1 MTHIER
7 DVSLAP
13 LTTLGLGGAAKRFTR
28 VFELAELRQ
37 ALHAAGDDPVLILG
51 GGSNLVVRDTGFPGL
66 VIQLAIDKMRL
77 VSDRKT
83 AVVSVSAGVVW
94 DAFVAQMVGAGYA
107 GLECMSGIPGLV
119 GATPMQNVG
128 AYGQEVSDTIL
139 FVRALDRETGDIVE
153 LDNAACELAYRTS
166 RFRGTHAGRF
176 VIVEVVFGLA
186 QSRTSAPIKYPE
198 LSKAL
203 GIADG
208 GVAPLAAVRD
218 TVIRLRRGKGM
229 VVDPGDPESR
239 SAGSFFTNPIVD
251 AATVA
256 QLGTRVVATF
266 PSWPAPGGHTKLAAG
281 WLIERAGFAKGYTRG
296 RVGISHKHALALV
309 NRGGGTATELLDL
322 AREIQEGVFDKL
334 GIALHPEPIIVG

>member
-1 MTHIER
+1 MLIER
-7 DVSLAP
+7 DVPLAP
-13 LTTLGLGGAAKRFTR
+13 RTTLGLGGNAKRFARAT
-28 VFELAELRQ
+28 ELAELRE
-37 ALHAAGDDPVLILG
+37 ALAAAGDEPVLILG
-51 GGSNLVVRDTGFPGL
+51 GGSNLVVRDSGFPGL
-66 VIQLAIDKMRL
+66 VISVAIDKL
-77 VSDRKT
+77 GFVTDRKT

-94 DAFVAQMVGAGYA
+94 DDFVAQMVSAGYV

-128 AYGQEVSDTIL
+128 AYGQEVGDTIL
-139 FVRALDRETGDIVE
+139 FVRALDRETGEIVE
-153 LDNAACELAYRTS
+153 IDNAGCRFAYRTS
-166 RFRGTHAGRF
+166 MFRGTHAGRF
-176 VIVEVVFGLA
+176 VIVEVVFRLEHGKA
-186 QSRTSAPIKYPE
+186 SAPIKYPE

-208 GVAPLAAVRD
+208 DRAPLAAVRD

-251 AATVA
+251 AAAVA
-256 QLGTRVVATF
+256 QLRARVNGTF
-266 PSWPAPGGHTKLAAG
+266 PSWPALDNKTKLAAG

-322 AREIQEGVFDKL
+322 AREIQDGVHERL